1 MFKAK
6 LLQPEIDYTSGR
18 TIIRAEVLEG
28 NYREFYEAHR
38 EHEGVFTI
46 IIKRWRQKRSKDA
59 NAYDHVLINKIAGK
73 LGVSDAE
80 IKNLTLGRYGQL
92 DLDEDNKPI
101 FMIVRDNTPVELWEE
116 LHLRATDQTQIL
128 NKVLYRVYYVMRGS
142 HTYNTK
148 EMARLID
155 GTLYDAKEAGLTE
168 AELMSPKEKDMLE
181 KQYGIKIGEA
191 A

>member
-59 NAYDHVLINKIAGK
+59 NAYYHVLINKIAGK

-155 GTLYDAKEAGLTE
+155 GTLYEAKEIGLTE
-168 AELMSPKEKDMLE
+168 AELMSPREKEMLE
-181 KQYGIKIGEA
+181 KQYGIEVA

>member
-1 MFKAK
+1 MFKCK

-18 TIIRAEVLEG
+18 MIIRAEVLEG
-28 NYREFYEAHR
+28 NYREFYDSH
-38 EHEGVFTI
+38 HEGVFSI
-46 IIKRWRQKRSKDA
+46 IVKKWRQRRSKDA
-59 NAYDHVLINKIAGK
+59 NAYYHVLINKIAGK
-73 LGVSDAE
+73 LGVSNAE
-80 IKNLTLGRYGQL
+80 AKNLTISRYGQIEL
-92 DLDEDNKPI
+92 DDDSRPI
-101 FMIVRDNTPVELWEE
+101 FMIVRDGTPVEMWEE
-116 LHLRATDQTQIL
+116 LHLRPTDQTQML

-168 AELMSPKEKDMLE
+168 AEIMSPKEKDMLE
-181 KQYGIKIGEA
+181 KQYGIRIEEA